1 MRNRYKMM
9 TGAMIMV
16 GIVAFLAYKNQS
28 SLTSTISPYFS
39 PGINPKVQ
47 RAFLSVWQRYD
58 SLHHYG
64 FEVVQKPLSTST
76 MEAKPVIEIKD
87 LLGRKRGYRLNVSQ
101 MVMDSGELLV
111 GDLPDEVLQGWF
123 AHELG
128 HIVDYEKHSNLGMIG
143 FGLRYLISDK
153 FKREREHEADS
164 IAIRHGFRSEI
175 IATKRYILE
184 NDFISPLYQDQIKKY
199 YMSISGAEL
208 CPEERKQALPKLEL

>member
-9 TGAMIMV
+9 TGALLMV

-47 RAFLSVWQRYD
+47 RAFLAVWQRYD

-175 IATKRYILE
+175 ISTKRYILE